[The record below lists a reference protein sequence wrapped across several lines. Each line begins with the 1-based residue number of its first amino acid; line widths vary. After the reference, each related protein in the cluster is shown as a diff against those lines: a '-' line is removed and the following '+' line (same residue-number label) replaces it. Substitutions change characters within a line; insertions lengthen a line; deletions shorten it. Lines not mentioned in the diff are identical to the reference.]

1 MSRSARYLVKSLVN
15 RPKRARRLSETVQRL
30 ARRSITRPGQFPAVA
45 WHRVLLVM
53 HCSVRGLLY
62 VRLALALIAGCE
74 HPSQASVFLS
84 GLASYIVTCSCC
96 VGRGR
101 CVPLSAARA
110 VACAPLGS
118 NHTVVGH
125 VEG

>member
-30 ARRSITRPGQFPAVA
+30 ARRSITRPGIG
-45 WHRVLLVM
+45 VLLVM